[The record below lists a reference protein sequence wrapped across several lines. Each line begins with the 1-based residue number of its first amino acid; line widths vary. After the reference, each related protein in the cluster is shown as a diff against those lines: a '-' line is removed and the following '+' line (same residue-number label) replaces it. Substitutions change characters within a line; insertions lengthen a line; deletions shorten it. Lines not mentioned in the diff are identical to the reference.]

1 MVGATLLRT
10 SAAKVRALACK
21 AFCDSVSWKSIAM
34 GSDLSCGGLGNG
46 QPIVGSR
53 TASVS
58 PERAS
63 PIDDLRKGTGLSRRR
78 SCLLQKEPMAR
89 ECPWFWRGLCV
100 FLPQVTWVQSCACL
114 SGENCTGMTH
124 SHSRR
129 AQRRP
134 NRKCRARVPASPSTD
149 DLPLRARP
157 VDDLCN
163 RRNT

>member
-1 MVGATLLRT
+1 
-10 SAAKVRALACK
+10 
-21 AFCDSVSWKSIAM
+21 
-34 GSDLSCGGLGNG
+34 
-46 QPIVGSR
+46 
-53 TASVS
+53 
-58 PERAS
+58 
-63 PIDDLRKGTGLSRRR
+63 
-78 SCLLQKEPMAR
+78 MAR

-129 AQRRP
+129 AQRRHK
-134 NRKCRARVPASPSTD
+134 RKCRARVPASPSTD

-163 RRNT
+163 RRNTWHVWAARHTVTLAQKSVAGLRSRWLSFAPLRG